1 MLENKVA
8 LVTGAGRGIGRA
20 IAIALAK
27 EGAEVVVN
35 YNGSE
40 ERAKEV
46 KQTIEE
52 NGGKASIYKCNVSD
66 FEACEAMIK
75 DIVKEHGRLDILIN
89 NAGITKDGLIMKMK
103 EEDFDSVL
111 NVNLKGTFNTI
122 RHSARQMLRQKSG
135 KIINI
140 SSVSGILGNIPAS
153 GTEIIKQLG
162 EEHIRTGKP
171 IIYTSGDSVFQI
183 AAHEDVIPV
192 ERLYELCHTARRI
205 LTGKHA
211 VARVIARPFVGEN
224 GVYTRTP
231 NRRDFSLKPSTDNI
245 LCRVQDKGLSVIGV
259 GKIEDIFAGVGIG
272 EATHTKDNQDGID
285 VTLRYMKQENEGII
299 YTNLVEFDS
308 AWGHRND
315 VKGYARGLEE
325 FDARLPEIFAAMRKD
340 DMLIITADH
349 GCDPTTPSTDHSREY
364 VPLLMY
370 GEALNKNVDLGTGK
384 TYANIAQTIADIFGT
399 EPTTIGESYAKK
411 ILKNESD
418 NRKNG

>member
-1 MLENKVA
+1 M
-8 LVTGAGRGIGRA
+8 
-20 IAIALAK
+20 
-27 EGAEVVVN
+27 
-35 YNGSE
+35 
-40 ERAKEV
+40 
-46 KQTIEE
+46 
-52 NGGKASIYKCNVSD
+52 
-66 FEACEAMIK
+66 
-75 DIVKEHGRLDILIN
+75 
-89 NAGITKDGLIMKMK
+89 
-103 EEDFDSVL
+103 
-111 NVNLKGTFNTI
+111 
-122 RHSARQMLRQKSG
+122 
-135 KIINI
+135 
-140 SSVSGILGNIPAS
+140 
-153 GTEIIKQLG
+153 
-162 EEHIRTGKP
+162 
-171 IIYTSGDSVFQI
+171 
-183 AAHEDVIPV
+183 
-192 ERLYELCHTARRI
+192 
-205 LTGKHA
+205 
-211 VARVIARPFVGEN
+211 
-224 GVYTRTP
+224 
-231 NRRDFSLKPSTDNI
+231 
-245 LCRVQDKGLSVIGV
+245 QDKGLSVIGV

-411 ILKNESD
+411 ILKI
-418 NRKNG
+418 NRITVKTDKSGS